1 MKKIIA
7 FLILLLC
14 LKQSYAQY
22 PLKQYLGSDSTL
34 VTVRGG
40 MNARLVL
47 WSFTDTTQANT
58 QRISQYAGALIYTTG
73 TDKVWYRN
81 STATGW
87 IEFTSSGGT
96 TTNLYNSDGFITG
109 TRVLDLSASPLTFS
123 RSGVKQ
129 FAAEDNLTTIGS
141 PNNQKRI
148 TVYNDSITILGLSQ
162 TTDTTTYKPLA
173 IDADGYFTIMD
184 RWPGS
189 STPTLQQVLTAGST
203 LTQNNTIEGGTYNLK
218 FNANNIWDVDS
229 ASQWRLRSFR
239 AADSSMQLIS
249 SSPSFASSIKRLTM
263 QSQDSQYK
271 SWNIIDYDHITN
283 EVYTRP
289 GAEFLQS
296 GNYLDE
302 NGFSIIKY
310 DGSESNNSL
319 NSFDLI
325 GDSSRTAKRI
335 SYTSNINGTL
345 TDYSLTTKKY
355 VDSVAALGGGS
366 YTFTNGL
373 TNSSGTV
380 KLGGALT
387 QNTSIT
393 NASNY
398 DFKLSLSEDGDN
410 VGFIGTTYSS
420 LLGFENGSGWLRMG
434 SSTYSGLQVASALA
448 KLQSINTGTLRGS
461 DIEVNADEILINPSL
476 GGLYIDTLTSAVGTK
491 TLRYNTTTGLVSYA
505 DTTTGGS
512 TNTSVGSGYKVAIDA
527 TNNIKSLTGGYGITL
542 DSATSNQVGIKA
554 DTATLFPAVR
564 ATIPAGSTI
573 NKVGQ
578 DFFISN
584 DSLFLKDEA
593 NIYDYGAT
601 AGGDILIPLKAALA
615 SSKKTIIIP
624 NANFTISDTVIV
636 PSYKRIIGNTGAN
649 ITQTTSGKGILIL
662 QQDSYVSGVE
672 FIGTGYS
679 AAMPSSVNGEYGVKI
694 VGSRV
699 EVDNCKFSLLEHG
712 VIFGGLTVLNRCII
726 KDNLIYANKGGITAF
741 QNIEYSTIINNRIYD
756 GYIGI
761 WLRDEA
767 NLLISNNTITYNT
780 VGIRWDG
787 LASNSDHDIV
797 IGNQF
802 NHCDTM
808 AYVLKNNTSL
818 DFIGNHFMVGK
829 IVMGT
834 TDSVRL
840 HTFNG
845 NGFGSTTFSIING
858 REINFVNN
866 SFYNPSTWTNSV
878 GVKKYL
884 NVGETNDALP
894 GASISGTDNNIVRI
908 DGTTSLQDSKVSI
921 SDNGDI
927 TAGNSGT
934 SAPVLT
940 VQDYGNNYALGNTQ
954 SSLLLKGRWW
964 SGDSNPSLYSSA
976 RIDLVR
982 NAGDGAGGSNLVFK
996 VSGTGATGLIEAF
1009 RATSY
1014 KNFLINYAT
1023 DDGNKK
1029 FRVDYNDAALT
1040 SLQYAAYI
1048 TQRSTF
1054 NTTGGNIISTGA
1066 YIGNTSSR
1074 SSGGNSLTNI
1084 GLQVDASGG
1093 QNNYGIIVSSGSVGI
1108 GTQSPTVALDVV
1120 GAGKFTLA
1128 SGYATNINGSLGAN
1142 DFATKGYADSLVTFS
1157 AATYT
1162 PSLTNTTNI
1171 AASTAYTTYYQRV
1184 GDVVHVWGEV
1194 EIDATTALT
1203 VTELGME
1210 LPIASSITN
1219 SLELA
1224 GTAAHEDNTVAQVK
1238 GDPTN
1243 DRAKFRLTPQTNTAN
1258 VYSFHFSYKYVAP

>member
-1 MKKIIA
+1 MKK
-7 FLILLLC
+7 LLLIF
-14 LKQSYAQY
+14 LVFISFASYGQRIQKANTYGLAFNRTGADTLFYLPSDTFTVPAAYLTY
-22 PLKQYLGSDSTL
+22 PFMARKGANVYIWNTSSNVWQGLTGGTLDTTGAFITSVYRRSDS
-34 VTVRGG
+34 VFYVKGG
-40 MNARLVL
+40 VHTFAFID
-47 WSFTDTTQANT
+47 S
-58 QRISQYAGALIYTTG
+58 TG
-73 TDKVWYRN
+73 V
-81 STATGW
+81 G
-87 IEFTSSGGT
+87 I
-96 TTNLYNSDGFITG
+96 
-109 TRVLDLSASPLTFS
+109 
-123 RSGVKQ
+123 
-129 FAAEDNLTTIGS
+129 
-141 PNNQKRI
+141 
-148 TVYNDSITILGLSQ
+148 
-162 TTDTTTYKPLA
+162 
-173 IDADGYFTIMD
+173 
-184 RWPGS
+184 
-189 STPTLQQVLTAGST
+189 PTLQQVLTAGST
-203 LTQNNTIEGGTYNLK
+203 LTEYSEVDGGGFNLEIINVVE
-218 FNANNIWDVDS
+218 FVVSAIGAASVESSDGVNVSALQVRPDSIYLYPHLGQLNIDS
-229 ASQWRLRSFR
+229 LRSATDTTTR
-239 AADSSMQLIS
+239 KPMVW
-249 SSPSFASSIKRLTM
+249 SPTTGRWEYLT
-263 QSQDSQYK
+263 Y
-271 SWNIIDYDHITN
+271 W
-283 EVYTRP
+283 P
-289 GAEFLQS
+289 G
-296 GNYLDE
+296 
-302 NGFSIIKY
+302 
-310 DGSESNNSL
+310 
-319 NSFDLI
+319 
-325 GDSSRTAKRI
+325 
-335 SYTSNINGTL
+335 
-345 TDYSLTTKKY
+345 
-355 VDSVAALGGGS
+355 GGGS

-373 TNSSGTV
+373 TDSSGTV
-380 KLGGALT
+380 KLGGTLT
-387 QNTSIT
+387 
-393 NASNY
+393 
-398 DFKLSLSEDGDN
+398 E
-410 VGFIGTTYSS
+410 GTTTLDGGTTS
-420 LLGFENGSGWLRMG
+420 
-434 SSTYSGLQVASALA
+434 
-448 KLQSINTGTLRGS
+448 TLRFQDMIFDVTSSIITMLGDSISLTGGTSTNRS
-461 DIEVNADEILINPSL
+461 DIVLKNDTIKIKPGL
-476 GGLYIDTLTSAVGTK
+476 GLLYIDTLTSAVGTK
-491 TLRYNTTTGLVSYA
+491 ALRYNPTTGLVSYA

-649 ITQTTSGKGILIL
+649 ITQTTSGKGILVM

-908 DGTTSLQDSKVSI
+908 DGTASLQDSKVSI

-934 SAPVLT
+934 STPVLT

-1014 KNFLINYAT
+1014 KNFLINYGT

-1029 FRVDYNDAALT
+1029 FRVDHNDVALT
-1040 SLQYAAYI
+1040 SPQYAAYI

-1142 DFATKGYADSLVTFS
+1142 DFATKGYVDSTRSLES
-1157 AATYT
+1157 TYT

-1171 AASTAYTTYYQRV
+1171 AASTAYVTNYKRQ
-1184 GDVVHVWGEV
+1184 GDYIYVWGEV
-1194 EIDATTALT
+1194 QIDATSALT
-1203 VTELGME
+1203 ISEMGLS
-1210 LPIASSITN
+1210 LPVASSITD
-1219 SLELA
+1219 SRELA
-1224 GTAAHEDNTVAQVK
+1224 GTGAFEDNTIVQIK
-1238 GDPTN
+1238 GDGTN
-1243 DRAKFRLTPQTNTAN
+1243 ARAMFRFIPQTNTAN
-1258 VYSFHFSYKYVAP
+1258 TYSFHFSYKYVAP